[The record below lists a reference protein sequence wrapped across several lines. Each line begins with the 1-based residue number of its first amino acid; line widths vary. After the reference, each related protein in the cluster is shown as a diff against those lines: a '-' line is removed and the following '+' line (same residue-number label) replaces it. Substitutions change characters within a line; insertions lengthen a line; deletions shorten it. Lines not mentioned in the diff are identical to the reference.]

1 MKNLILMMIA
11 LLPFAISAQNNENKK
26 QETTV
31 EKVTVVGTDVET
43 ISKTDVDTEK
53 SVIKVEGT
61 TETNQNSREEK
72 LVDEKTSSV
81 DVDSV
86 NDDGKTIDGVQSGKT
101 TLTTSSKEVIINGK
115 KCKCDCIDKKV
126 DVIE

>member
-1 MKNLILMMIA
+1 MKNLMLMMIVF
-11 LLPFAISAQNNENKK
+11 LPFAISAQSNENKK

-61 TETNQNSREEK
+61 TETNQNAREEK
-72 LVDEKTSSV
+72 MVNEKTSRI

-86 NDDGKTIDGVQSGKT
+86 RDDGETIDGVQRGT
-101 TLTTSSKEVIINGK
+101 PTLATSTKEVIIDGK
-115 KCKCDCIDKKV
+115 KCKCECIDKKV
-126 DVIE
+126 DIIE